1 MICKPE
7 ATAVAGRWR
16 LMMNR
21 LCDIVLTDSPLYAPP
36 QDDDVDA
43 GAIVDFWGVVR
54 QIENGREIAGIEYE
68 AHREMAE
75 HQLRQI
81 AEQAVNKF
89 GLRLV
94 LLHHRIGFIA
104 IGEPSLFL
112 RVTSRHRSEGFR
124 ASQWIVD
131 ELKKNVPIWKR
142 PRFNSNP
149 ELRASHSEAARV

>member
-1 MICKPE
+1 M
-7 ATAVAGRWR
+7 R
-16 LMMNR
+16 LMTNR

-36 QDDDVDA
+36 QDDDVNA

-54 QIENGREIAGIEYE
+54 KIENGREIEGIEYE
-68 AHREMAE
+68 ANREMAE

-104 IGEPSLFL
+104 TGEPSLFL
-112 RVTSRHRSEGFR
+112 RVTSRYRNEGFR

-131 ELKKNVPIWKR
+131 ELKKKVPIWKG

-149 ELRASHSEAARV
+149 ELRASHSEAAIV

>member
-1 MICKPE
+1 M
-7 ATAVAGRWR
+7 R
-16 LMMNR
+16 LMRNR

-43 GAIVDFWGVVR
+43 GAIIDFWGVVR
-54 QIENGREIAGIEYE
+54 KIENEREIAGIEYE

-131 ELKKNVPIWKR
+131 ELKKKVPIWKR

-149 ELRASHSEAARV
+149 ELRASHSEAAMV

>member
-1 MICKPE
+1 M
-7 ATAVAGRWR
+7 R
-16 LMMNR
+16 LMRNR

-36 QDDDVDA
+36 QADDVDA

-54 QIENGREIAGIEYE
+54 KIENGREIAGIEYE

-131 ELKKNVPIWKR
+131 ELKKKVPIWKR

-149 ELRASHSEAARV
+149 ELRVSHSEAAMV

>member
-1 MICKPE
+1 M
-7 ATAVAGRWR
+7 R
-16 LMMNR
+16 NR
-21 LCDIVLTDSPLYAPP
+21 VCDIILTDSPLYAPP

-104 IGEPSLFL
+104 IGEPSLVL

-131 ELKKNVPIWKR
+131 ELKKKAPIWKR
-142 PRFNSNP
+142 ARFKAGDDKRP
-149 ELRASHSEAARV
+149 ASRPAMAGMAATNK

>member
-1 MICKPE
+1 M
-7 ATAVAGRWR
+7 R
-16 LMMNR
+16 LMRNR

-36 QDDDVDA
+36 QADDVDA

-54 QIENGREIAGIEYE
+54 KIENGREIAGIEYE

-149 ELRASHSEAARV
+149 ELRASHSGAAMV